1 MVPAE
6 IFRKVRQIEIS
17 TRRLVNDTLAGE
29 YQSVFKGQGMEF
41 REVRQ
46 YSPGDE
52 VRSIDWNVTAR
63 MSEPYVRRYHEER
76 ELSVMLV
83 VDASGSADFGSVRQ
97 FKRELAA
104 ELAAVLSFAATT
116 NNDRVGLLIFTDRI
130 ELLIPPRKGRRHVLR
145 LIRDM
150 LVFEPQGRGT
160 DIKLAL
166 DTVNLVLRRH
176 SVVFLVSDFLADP
189 EQYRQALA
197 VTNRRHDVVAM
208 DLHDPMERDIPD
220 VGLLVLEDA
229 ETGALRQVDTSSRR
243 WRNEFEAGVRRIR
256 SRQELR
262 LHELQ
267 GGQGGSNDRPG
278 LRGRPG
284 NLLQATLQAHGQVG
298 GARGM
303 PRDCGFPSSRERRG
317 RMSKTAR
324 LLALVLS
331 ASLALAAYGTASAQ
345 APPDVDVS
353 LTAEID
359 DAAPPTVGDPITFTL
374 TVTHPPGY
382 RVTFPRLYGIWGAFE
397 VRSQSAVENADHLD
411 GTRTTSQSIEAVLFE
426 TGDFTT
432 PDVPITVRDS
442 AGQVRTETASG
453 ASVTVVSVLTPGD
466 EPKDIKPPAEI
477 YQPPFAE
484 LTRTVYERA
493 WVIAGAVL
501 ALLLVV
507 AAYLLMRGRG
517 RSRAGRYTLSASD
530 RPGGAAQDRG
540 ARPALPEP
548 LQGTLHARH
557 RLHPA
562 LPGTRLRHA
571 GPRPDHR

>member
-160 DIKLAL
+160 DIRLAL

-243 WRNEFEAGVRRIR
+243 WRNEFEAGVRRFEADR
-256 SRQELR
+256 SYAFT
-262 LHELQ
+262 
-267 GGQGGSNDRPG
+267 SSKVDR
-278 LRGRPG
+278 
-284 NLLQATLQAHGQVG
+284 VG
-298 GARGM
+298 VTTD
-303 PRDCGFPSSRERRG
+303 RDYVADLVTFFKQR
-317 RMSKTAR
+317 SKRTAR
-324 LLALVLS
+324 
-331 ASLALAAYGTASAQ
+331 
-345 APPDVDVS
+345 
-353 LTAEID
+353 
-359 DAAPPTVGDPITFTL
+359 
-374 TVTHPPGY
+374 
-382 RVTFPRLYGIWGAFE
+382 
-397 VRSQSAVENADHLD
+397 
-411 GTRTTSQSIEAVLFE
+411 
-426 TGDFTT
+426 
-432 PDVPITVRDS
+432 
-442 AGQVRTETASG
+442 
-453 ASVTVVSVLTPGD
+453 
-466 EPKDIKPPAEI
+466 
-477 YQPPFAE
+477 
-484 LTRTVYERA
+484 
-493 WVIAGAVL
+493 
-501 ALLLVV
+501 
-507 AAYLLMRGRG
+507 
-517 RSRAGRYTLSASD
+517 
-530 RPGGAAQDRG
+530 
-540 ARPALPEP
+540 
-548 LQGTLHARH
+548 
-557 RLHPA
+557 
-562 LPGTRLRHA
+562 
-571 GPRPDHR
+571 